1 MKELCVT
8 ERRGEVT
15 GAGHVGD
22 GGEGSAFG
30 HGGAFEELVV
40 SVVAL
45 GRIRH
50 REHQILRR
58 IRRFQRH
65 GEG

>member
-30 HGGAFEELVV
+30 HGGTFEELVV
-40 SVVAL
+40 GVLGL
-45 GRIRH
+45 GRIGH

-58 IRRFQRH
+58 IRQS
-65 GEG
+65 